1 PYYPNSATIGSS
13 VIIPEGE
20 LIEIDNLIIEGS
32 GKLNVKGN
40 LIVHGA
46 VEMMNDAVF
55 DMDSTAVVVVKGNFS
70 SGNKLTIS
78 VSSLLIVQGN
88 FTTKGAVKHT
98 DLDITQGNVY
108 IFGEVDGDWGIDDCD
123 PNNGSGDGS
132 GGCEYGTEE
141 EFIEDDPQLP

>member
-1 PYYPNSATIGSS
+1 FSVFFIFCYFGHSQTSGGDGTWKTIDWGLGGNPPDFPYYPNSATIGSS

-88 FTTKGAVKHT
+88 FT
-98 DLDITQGNVY
+98 
-108 IFGEVDGDWGIDDCD
+108 
-123 PNNGSGDGS
+123 
-132 GGCEYGTEE
+132 
-141 EFIEDDPQLP
+141 